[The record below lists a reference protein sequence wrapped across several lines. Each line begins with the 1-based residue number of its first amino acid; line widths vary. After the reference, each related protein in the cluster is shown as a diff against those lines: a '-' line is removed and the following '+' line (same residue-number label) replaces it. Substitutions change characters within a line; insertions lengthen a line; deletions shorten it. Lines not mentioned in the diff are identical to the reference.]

1 MRHFDKDQFRCIQL
15 AAGDSLSPEQRSDVA
30 KLIYDTDSYIYPTLF
45 GEGPEGRMRAVRILS
60 ELLASGADVMFAKKN
75 LFVLGIGDEIAG
87 IILWYKGSMQWDPA
101 PLLDAAAG
109 VGIALKEENVMKVS
123 REYVA
128 DRYTSGDSSEDQGL
142 ELINVCVKS
151 SLRGRGAGDYMLE
164 RFVEAHPRENMK
176 LVVLADN
183 IPAVNLYQKF
193 GFSVTKETDGFSL
206 SHPKP
211 RCFTMERHC

>member
-1 MRHFDKDQFRCIQL
+1 MRQFDMGQFRCIQL
-15 AAGDSLSPEQRSDVA
+15 AEDDSLTPEQRGEVA
-30 KLIYDTDSYIYPTLF
+30 KLIYDTDPYIYPALF

-60 ELLASGADVMFAKKN
+60 ELLVSDTDVMFAKKN
-75 LFVLGIGDEIAG
+75 LFALCTGDEIAG
-87 IILWYKGSMQWDPA
+87 VILWYKGSMRWDPA
-101 PLLDAAAG
+101 PVLDTAARA
-109 VGIALKEENVMKVS
+109 GIALKEENVIKVG

-128 DRYTSGDSSEDQGL
+128 DQYTSGDSAQDQRL
-142 ELINVCVKS
+142 ELINVCVKG
-151 SLRGRGAGDYMLE
+151 SLRGRGAGDYMLQH
-164 RFVEAHPRENMK
+164 FVEAHPEENMK

-183 IPAVNLYQKF
+183 TPAVNLYQKF